1 MPTFLTLKQS
11 RREGG
16 GFDSTCALMRALR
29 RVPPGEDE
37 SETAL
42 GLDGRRPLR
51 PFRLSV
57 LTTAEHE
64 EKSVELESISPW
76 VSYSKQVFK
85 VSIGLPSLT
94 IPTARHF
101 WKRQY
106 WHRFLLRLSTGQL
119 LAAKHTYLAFFCTVR
134 CREQKRFRYFSEQ
147 SLEMEYLPF
156 GRCLTGWKCNMI
168 P

>member
-29 RVPPGEDE
+29 RAPPGEDE

-51 PFRLSV
+51 PFRLAV

-64 EKSVELESISPW
+64 EKSVELE
-76 VSYSKQVFK
+76 
-85 VSIGLPSLT
+85 L
-94 IPTARHF
+94 
-101 WKRQY
+101 
-106 WHRFLLRLSTGQL
+106 
-119 LAAKHTYLAFFCTVR
+119 
-134 CREQKRFRYFSEQ
+134 
-147 SLEMEYLPF
+147 M
-156 GRCLTGWKCNMI
+156 
-168 P
+168 